1 MGFSICV
8 YLSGLFLSCSGLH
21 VLGPTDPLTVR
32 LGGSLMLPCYTETL
46 IPLEELEVE
55 WMRTDSESLVHLFQ
69 DGEIRPESQN
79 QAYSGRASF
88 FTEEIKHGNFSL
100 LLTNITTEDAG
111 VYNCSVHRQDESA
124 QTSVQIK
131 EIERLTVTGG
141 HVISAYAGE
150 AVTLNCSV
158 DSHIPPEKMEE
169 VSWKKVDQDILVLM
183 FKDGEVKT
191 ESAHGSY
198 MGRVEFCSLDE
209 ISKGNFSLRL
219 KDLRTED
226 KGLYM
231 CEVFSGEFSANA
243 TVEVQQLGFS
253 SMHIGVLFL
262 CTLAF
267 VFPVFLSYHARTYLI
282 KKDYGRTAL
291 SVQCV
296 FVISP
301 NVAMFLAF
309 ILWGVIEG
317 FFREAATC
325 SALSLLRIVFLF
337 WTAPY
342 LSTFQVHVCRFIKRS
357 AVTLEY
363 AVITT
368 VAFSGLLLNFWHLY
382 QETQKWGII
391 IFFLVL
397 FTTPLLVLYINI
409 FAQGKNFSYY
419 INQDIFI

>member
-1 MGFSICV
+1 
-8 YLSGLFLSCSGLH
+8 LFYFLLGLH

-32 LGGSLMLPCYTETL
+32 LGGSLMLPCSTETL

-111 VYNCSVHRQDESA
+111 VYNCSVYRQDESA

-131 EIERLTVTGG
+131 RLTVTGG
-141 HVISAYAGE
+141 HVISAKADE

-158 DSHIPPEKMEE
+158 DSHIPPEEMEE

-183 FKDGEVKT
+183 FQDGEVKT

-198 MGRVEFCSLDE
+198 MGRVEFFSLDE

-231 CEVFSGEFSANA
+231 CEVLSGEFSANA
-243 TVEVQQLGFS
+243 TVEVQQLGLHVLGPTDPLTVKLGGSLMLPCYTETIIPLEELEVVWMRTDSKSLVNLFQDGEIRPESQNQAYSGRASFFTEEIKHGNFS
-253 SMHIGVLFL
+253 LLLTNITTEDAGVYN
-262 CTLAF
+262 CSVYRQDESAQT
-267 VFPVFLSYHARTYLI
+267 
-282 KKDYGRTAL
+282 
-291 SVQCV
+291 SVQ
-296 FVISP
+296 IKEIGEWY
-301 NVAMFLAF
+301 NF
-309 ILWGVIEG
+309 I
-317 FFREAATC
+317 
-325 SALSLLRIVFLF
+325 
-337 WTAPY
+337 
-342 LSTFQVHVCRFIKRS
+342 CR
-357 AVTLEY
+357 
-363 AVITT
+363 T
-368 VAFSGLLLNFWHLY
+368 V
-382 QETQKWGII
+382 
-391 IFFLVL
+391 
-397 FTTPLLVLYINI
+397 
-409 FAQGKNFSYY
+409 
-419 INQDIFI
+419 